1 MRPAPAVRSAPPSPG
16 AVMARATREN
26 FPVASRL
33 LPRDTRRHLL
43 AIYGFARLVDDI
55 GDEAA
60 GDRVALL
67 DWLEGEV
74 DRIYAGTP
82 THPLMQRLVPTVAAL
97 VADSDARAVFVAFR
111 SSGAVTCFVDGGARA
126 RSSYRRIV
134 GAEPVVGLAL
144 ASPDLLIAANRQDQE
159 VRTYASFDDL
169 VAYCELSANPVGHLV
184 LYVLGAA
191 TPKRMALSDSVC
203 TGLQLVEHWQD
214 VAEDLARRRVYL
226 PQEDLERFG
235 CPVEGL
241 GASRPSRAFR
251 RLMAFEVGRAGTI
264 LDEGAPLARDLGG
277 RAGFAVAA
285 FVAGGRS
292 ALDAIARAGYD
303 VLSVRPRPSRA
314 RRAWTL
320 VRTLAGL
327 RSSHR
332 PASTSGNSR

>member
-82 THPLMQRLVPTVAAL
+82 THPLMQRLVPTV
-97 VADSDARAVFVAFR
+97 
-111 SSGAVTCFVDGGARA
+111 
-126 RSSYRRIV
+126 RRFQI
-134 GAEPVVGLAL
+134 PRQ
-144 ASPDLLIAANRQDQE
+144 PFDRLIAANRQDQE

>member
-1 MRPAPAVRSAPPSPG
+1 MRPAPAARSAPPSPG
-16 AVMARATREN
+16 AVMARAAREN

-33 LPRDTRRHLL
+33 LPRDTRGHLL

-55 GDEAA
+55 GDEAT

-74 DRIYAGTP
+74 DRVDAGTP
-82 THPLMQRLVPTVAAL
+82 THPLMRRLVPTV
-97 VADSDARAVFVAFR
+97 
-111 SSGAVTCFVDGGARA
+111 
-126 RSSYRRIV
+126 RRFEIPR
-134 GAEPVVGLAL
+134 EPFHR
-144 ASPDLLIAANRQDQE
+144 LIAANRQDQE
-159 VRTYASFDDL
+159 VRMYATFDDL
-169 VAYCELSANPVGHLV
+169 AAYCELSANPVGHLV
-184 LYVLGAA
+184 LYVLRAA
-191 TPKRMALSDSVC
+191 TPERMALSDSVC

-214 VAEDLARRRVYL
+214 VAEDLTRGRVYL
-226 PQEDLERFG
+226 PQEDLTRFG
-235 CPVEGL
+235 CSREDL

-251 RLMAFEVGRAGTI
+251 RLMAFEVGRARSL
-264 LDEGAPLARDLGG
+264 LDEGAPLARELGG

-327 RSSHR
+327 RSSR
-332 PASTSGNSR
+332 QPASANGGSR

>member
-82 THPLMQRLVPTVAAL
+82 THPLMQRLVPTV
-97 VADSDARAVFVAFR
+97 
-111 SSGAVTCFVDGGARA
+111 
-126 RSSYRRIV
+126 RRFQI
-134 GAEPVVGLAL
+134 PRQ
-144 ASPDLLIAANRQDQE
+144 PFDRLIAANRQDQE

-214 VAEDLARRRVYL
+214 VAEDLARGRVYL

-235 CPVEGL
+235 CPVEDL

-251 RLMAFEVGRAGTI
+251 RLMAFEVGRAGTL
-264 LDEGAPLARDLGG
+264 LDVGAPLARDLGG

>member
-1 MRPAPAVRSAPPSPG
+1 
-16 AVMARATREN
+16 MARATREN

-74 DRIYAGTP
+74 DRTYAGTP
-82 THPLMQRLVPTVAAL
+82 THPLMQRLVPTV
-97 VADSDARAVFVAFR
+97 
-111 SSGAVTCFVDGGARA
+111 
-126 RSSYRRIV
+126 RRFQI
-134 GAEPVVGLAL
+134 PRQ
-144 ASPDLLIAANRQDQE
+144 PFDRLIAANRQDQE

-292 ALDAIARAGYD
+292 ALGAIARAGYD

>member
-33 LPRDTRRHLL
+33 LPRNTRRHLL

-82 THPLMQRLVPTVAAL
+82 THPLMQRLVPTV
-97 VADSDARAVFVAFR
+97 
-111 SSGAVTCFVDGGARA
+111 
-126 RSSYRRIV
+126 RRFQI
-134 GAEPVVGLAL
+134 PRQ
-144 ASPDLLIAANRQDQE
+144 PFDRLIAANRQDQE

-292 ALDAIARAGYD
+292 ALGAIARAGYD

>member
-33 LPRDTRRHLL
+33 LPRNTRRHLL

-74 DRIYAGTP
+74 DRTYAGTP
-82 THPLMQRLVPTVAAL
+82 THPLMQRLVPTV
-97 VADSDARAVFVAFR
+97 
-111 SSGAVTCFVDGGARA
+111 
-126 RSSYRRIV
+126 RRFQI
-134 GAEPVVGLAL
+134 PRQ
-144 ASPDLLIAANRQDQE
+144 PFDRLIAANRQDQE

-292 ALDAIARAGYD
+292 ALGAIARAGYD